1 MILFS
6 AEEKARVSQAIAAA
20 ENATAGE
27 LVVVV
32 AAHSDSYLYVPPLV
46 GALLSL
52 LVPWVLIVFTR
63 LDAQWIYLAQL
74 AAFLLI
80 TLLVLPPAVRTAIVP
95 RHVKRLHAHQR
106 AVEQFLVQ
114 NLHTTA
120 EHTGVLIFVSVAEHH
135 AEILADAAI
144 DAHVAPGT
152 WQTIVDGLTAA
163 IGAGRPTDGLVA
175 AIKAAGEHL
184 ALHFPPGTRNPNELP
199 DHLILLP

>member
-1 MILFS
+1 MTLFS
-6 AEEKARVSQAIAAA
+6 AEDKARISQAIGQA
-20 ENATAGE
+20 EHATAGE
-27 LVVVV
+27 IVVVV
-32 AAHSDSYLYVPPLV
+32 AARSDSYLYVPPLI

-74 AAFLLI
+74 AAFLII
-80 TLLVLPPAVRTAIVP
+80 TLLILPQRVRTAIVP

-135 AEILADAAI
+135 AEILADASI
-144 DAHVAPGT
+144 DAKVPPGT
-152 WQTIVDGLTAA
+152 WQTIVDDLTTA
-163 IGAGRPTDGLVA
+163 IGAGHPADGLVA
-175 AIKAAGEHL
+175 AIKATGEHL
-184 ALHFPPGTRNPNELP
+184 ARHFPPGTRNPNELP